1 MHNFLVLLKYFS
13 TWKNICLPAR
23 RIVLSL
29 HAHYSRFSA
38 PARCCSDPKERG
50 KLVFKRFIRWT
61 LPLIV
66 LMLIAMYLVF
76 SPVLASHA
84 ATPATNQ
91 QAPHVIQLHSHGD
104 QKQQDQAPNMFCRP

>member
-1 MHNFLVLLKYFS
+1 MHNFLVLFKYVS
-13 TWKNICLPAR
+13 P

-29 HAHYSRFSA
+29 HAHYSRSSA

-50 KLVFKRFIRWT
+50 ILVFKRFIRWA

-66 LMLIAMYLVF
+66 LMLIAMYLAF

-91 QAPHVIQLHSHGD
+91 QAPVHVIQLHHHD
-104 QKQQDQAPNMFCRP
+104 LQTPEPYRRFRP